1 MPLFIIKNVGSQKKN
16 LSPALNDDCATR
28 LAKKASSRA
37 KYNNYLTLAT
47 HFSTY
52 GLYPLRQTAGTI
64 MLKERFISLLV
75 SISNFIWY
83 SLEIGAMA
91 RGSSRCVIQK
101 PAT

>member
-1 MPLFIIKNVGSQKKN
+1 MLDHKRRIF
-16 LSPALNDDCATR
+16 SPALNDDCVTR
-28 LAKKASSRA
+28 LATEASSRA

-52 GLYPLRQTAGTI
+52 GLYPLRQMAGTI